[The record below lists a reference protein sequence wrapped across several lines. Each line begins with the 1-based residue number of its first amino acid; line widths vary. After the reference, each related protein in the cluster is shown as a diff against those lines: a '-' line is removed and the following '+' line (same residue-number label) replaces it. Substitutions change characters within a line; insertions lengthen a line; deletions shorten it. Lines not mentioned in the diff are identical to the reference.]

1 MEVTCIRR
9 VKLKWI
15 HKVYYCCLWIKI
27 KSNQND
33 LATRGEENQK
43 LHFCSSSN
51 KLIIMRTGYRF
62 SSAEVRASNPLIE
75 TLATLYGLNFV
86 KIWFES
92 FGAYSIN
99 STTWIKTTSGSQCWC
114 VSTWQYSQK
123 TITQTEVLL
132 STSVQTAQTC
142 FYFHF
147 QTPRILPQSSRA
159 RYIRL
164 SLIQKPVLIQS
175 VPQSTGVNTSLAAC
189 SFLQYLTIKTLHA
202 RRRCPNKPDLNE
214 YRDVTPTAFYLHNAP
229 NWKSI
234 LKTKQKKKQ
243 DKTKARTDSCCVQW
257 KENKGRSMQTFLNR
271 TLNPLFW
278 VMEVRFGL
286 RVGRMHPNWN
296 KSPQNSSCSDTC
308 LFWQRGRCQKAA
320 AGVFTVHS
328 HHLRSRHQPV
338 LVVGM
343 VVWVPVTK
351 SVHVTVGG
359 GGGGDGGGG
368 GERGSLGDLPQL
380 RVKSWGA
387 GGDGGA
393 GAAVEMF
400 SIHRAAAVL
409 DDLLVLGAFVL
420 EPYLHL
426 KEREQNCDGGTSQC
440 GDSER
445 FEKKEVSKM
454 WLRFLQG
461 TICSCL
467 HP

>member
-51 KLIIMRTGYRF
+51 KLIIMRTG
-62 SSAEVRASNPLIE
+62 
-75 TLATLYGLNFV
+75 YGLNFV

-234 LKTKQKKKQ
+234 LKTKQKKKN
-243 DKTKARTDSCCVQW
+243 KTK
-257 KENKGRSMQTFLNR
+257 
-271 TLNPLFW
+271 
-278 VMEVRFGL
+278 
-286 RVGRMHPNWN
+286 
-296 KSPQNSSCSDTC
+296 
-308 LFWQRGRCQKAA
+308 QRREPIHAA
-320 AGVFTVHS
+320 C
-328 HHLRSRHQPV
+328 
-338 LVVGM
+338 
-343 VVWVPVTK
+343 
-351 SVHVTVGG
+351 
-359 GGGGDGGGG
+359 
-368 GERGSLGDLPQL
+368 
-380 RVKSWGA
+380 
-387 GGDGGA
+387 
-393 GAAVEMF
+393 
-400 SIHRAAAVL
+400 
-409 DDLLVLGAFVL
+409 
-420 EPYLHL
+420 
-426 KEREQNCDGGTSQC
+426 N
-440 GDSER
+440 
-445 FEKKEVSKM
+445 EKKTKEDQCK
-454 WLRFLQG
+454 RFL
-461 TICSCL
+461 TA
-467 HP
+467 H